1 MTLQHG
7 GSWTNGSGYVDPTY
21 YAAFHHDEP
30 VETSVT
36 RPKVEK
42 TTDAYRNRKRQ
53 IRESEEAAEKVARG
67 VMTLTSRQF
76 AEWIKT
82 ATDGEINDVNRG
94 LKILLLKV
102 HGDGVIERVKAY
114 KKAAGEE
121 AARRIGGNEKSL
133 KLQIAQLKAMIEVY
147 EQYVKATSSPSEL
160 IGLHKTL
167 NEIME
172 RQRVE

>member
-42 TTDAYRNRKRQ
+42 TTDAYRMRKRQ
-53 IRESEEAAEKVARG
+53 IRESEEAAEKVARDA
-67 VMTLTSRQF
+67 MTLTSRQF

-102 HGDGVIERVKAY
+102 QGDGVIERVKAY

-133 KLQIAQLKAMIEVY
+133 KLQIAQLKAMIEVFDVCFKEISTPTEY
-147 EQYVKATSSPSEL
+147 ETVRKLAAEAA
-160 IGLHKTL
+160 
-167 NEIME
+167 E
-172 RQRVE
+172 RVE